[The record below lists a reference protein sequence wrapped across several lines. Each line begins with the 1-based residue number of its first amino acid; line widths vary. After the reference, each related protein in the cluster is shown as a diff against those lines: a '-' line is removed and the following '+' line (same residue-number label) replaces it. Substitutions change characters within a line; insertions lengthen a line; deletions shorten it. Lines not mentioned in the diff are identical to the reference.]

1 MKHFKV
7 RVQYLNGIDFLFE
20 CDAVTG
26 WQAGALARVAGR
38 LAGMGGAMDV
48 KETIVQEAQTMSDY
62 EIRKARDEQIAR
74 LIAEFEAEFGE
85 WDDGK

>member
-48 KETIVQEAQTMSDY
+48 KETIVQEAQAMSDY

-74 LIAEFEAEFGE
+74 LIAEFEDEFGE